1 MNYIKYTI
9 KTDQE
14 YRDILIAMFSQHAFE
29 AFEETDGGFF
39 TYIPESEMTSQVEEA
54 MADYKVRFPYE
65 VQREVIQ
72 PQNWNR
78 VWEESFQPIIIS
90 DFCAVRA
97 SFHQVMSG
105 VKHEIIIDPKM
116 AFGTGHHETTYMV
129 VNSMKD
135 INFAGHKVL
144 DYGCGTG
151 ILAILAEKLG
161 ATHTDALDIDPAA
174 TENATENI
182 KLNDA
187 QHIVVHQGILDR
199 IKDSDYDVILANI
212 NRNVILA
219 SLPGLYDRLK
229 LDGTLVVSG
238 VLSKDRAMLET
249 AIDEAGFKIKN
260 VISRNGWICEILT
273 K

>member
-9 KTDQE
+9 KTAEE
-14 YRDILIAMFSQHAFE
+14 YRDILIAMFSQHPFE

-39 TYIPESEMTSQVEEA
+39 TYIPEAEMTSQVEEA
-54 MADYKVRFPYE
+54 IKDYKERFPYS

-78 VWEESFQPIIIS
+78 VWEESFQPIVIG

-105 VKHEIIIDPKM
+105 VAHEIVIDPKM

-135 INFAGHKVL
+135 INFTGHKVL

-174 TENATENI
+174 CENATENI
-182 KLNDA
+182 NLNNSR
-187 QHIVVHQGILDR
+187 HIVVHQGTLNK
-199 IKDSDYDVILANI
+199 IKDSDYDIILANI
-212 NRNVILA
+212 NRNVIIA
-219 SLPGLYDRLK
+219 SLSDLYQHLK
-229 LDGTLVVSG
+229 PNGILVVSG
-238 VLSKDRAMLET
+238 ILSKDRAMLET
-249 AIDEAGFKIKN
+249 AIKEAGFMIKN
-260 VISRNGWICEILT
+260 VVSRNGWICEMLV